1 MSLLYFNLT
10 TKKMIVDGPNL
21 KRKLI
26 RITWGKIFFSKEDK
40 QHNSIHRLL
49 NTKEQNGVKKRHKK
63 I

>member
-1 MSLLYFNLT
+1 
-10 TKKMIVDGPNL
+10 MIVDGPNL